1 MTQEMTLHM
10 DITKWSIMK
19 SDWLHS
25 CSQRWRICIH
35 SAKSILRAVCSS
47 AHQLLLAKY
56 RLKLKKAGKTT
67 RTVRYNLNKISYGY
81 TLEMTNGFKKLDL
94 VNRASF
100 CFIDYTKAFD
110 CLDHSELWKTLK
122 EMGIPDHLTCFLPN
136 LYASQE
142 ATAGTRH
149 GTMD

>member
-1 MTQEMTLHM
+1 
-10 DITKWSIMK
+10 
-19 SDWLHS
+19 
-25 CSQRWRICIH
+25 
-35 SAKSILRAVCSS
+35 
-47 AHQLLLAKY
+47 
-56 RLKLKKAGKTT
+56 
-67 RTVRYNLNKISYGY
+67 
-81 TLEMTNGFKKLDL
+81 MTNGFKKLDL